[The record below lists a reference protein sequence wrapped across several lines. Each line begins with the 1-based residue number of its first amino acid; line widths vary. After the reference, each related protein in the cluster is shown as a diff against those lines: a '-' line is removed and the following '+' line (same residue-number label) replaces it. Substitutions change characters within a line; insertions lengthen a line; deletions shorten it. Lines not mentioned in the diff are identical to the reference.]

1 MAILLRFDSR
11 LARLRDMITALRPGV
26 AAVLF
31 AALALAAMPLGPNA
45 ALAVGHLTES
55 ESRQMRPGEAP
66 KRIALGIVSGIAD
79 DSAQAMAA
87 LVLEEAA
94 SHFGEPV
101 PGDAPHAIIAA
112 LPPQRG
118 QTGDAATPPHRDTGL
133 DPSRPARQFAR
144 GPPVA

>member
-55 ESRQMRPGEAP
+55 ESRQMRLGEAS
-66 KRIALGIVSGIAD
+66 KRIASGIAD
-79 DSAQAMAA
+79 DSAEAMAA
-87 LVLEEAA
+87 LVLETAA
-94 SHFGEPV
+94 SHSGEPV
-101 PGDAPHAIIAA
+101 PGDAPQAIIAA
-112 LPPQRG
+112 LLPQRG
-118 QTGDAATPPHRDTGL
+118 QTGDAATPPHRDAGL
-133 DPSRPARQFAR
+133 DPSRPARPFAR
-144 GPPVA
+144 GPPGA